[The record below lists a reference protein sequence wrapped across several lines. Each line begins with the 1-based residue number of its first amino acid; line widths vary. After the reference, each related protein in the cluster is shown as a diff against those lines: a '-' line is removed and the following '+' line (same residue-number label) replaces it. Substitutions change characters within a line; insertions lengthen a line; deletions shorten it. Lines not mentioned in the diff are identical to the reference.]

1 MSSHKLTF
9 DEFDKPNKNDLY
21 KNYADLYDQK
31 EDYRKIIINQTG
43 GRKSG
48 NSGQIQESSKQ
59 NFSTMTPIIREFESL
74 KTRESAKNLT
84 VGSSITARSKPNIN
98 YAQLQVNP
106 FIEGQ

>member
-9 DEFDKPNKNDLY
+9 DEFDKPNN
-21 KNYADLYDQK
+21 N
-31 EDYRKIIINQTG
+31 RKITINQTG
-43 GRKSG
+43 GRASG

-59 NFSTMTPIIREFESL
+59 NFITRTPIIREFESL

-84 VGSSITARSKPNIN
+84 VGSSITARSKPNRI